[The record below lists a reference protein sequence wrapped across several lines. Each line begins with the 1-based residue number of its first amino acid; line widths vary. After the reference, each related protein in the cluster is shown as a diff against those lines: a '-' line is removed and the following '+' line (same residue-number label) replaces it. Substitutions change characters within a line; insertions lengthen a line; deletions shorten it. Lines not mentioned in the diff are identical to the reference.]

1 MRSLI
6 RRATVVAGAAAVLL
20 GPAVGRASASGVP
33 VIFWSPTTSAGTYN
47 YGTLNAGQTASQTFT
62 LTNSGSMAT
71 SALKITLTGSSA
83 FTKIG
88 DTCSGARV
96 KANRS
101 CNVTVQYAPA
111 TSGQTDSATLTATS
125 SKPAAAASL
134 TLKGASA
141 KVSPAIATS
150 PSPGGPAGGTT
161 VTDTATLSGGSS
173 PGGTIEFKLYGPSAT
188 ASCSGTPVDDET
200 VNVSGNGNY
209 TTPAGAKP
217 SQAGSYWWTA
227 SYGGDANNNPAAT
240 SCGDEQVVIAFLP

>member
-20 GPAVGRASASGVP
+20 GPAVGGASASGTP
-33 VIFWSPTTSAGTYN
+33 VLFWSPTTSAGTYN

-71 SALKITLTGSSA
+71 SALKITLAGSSA

-141 KVSPAIATS
+141 KASTAIATS

-173 PGGTIEFKLYGPSAT
+173 PRGTIEFKLYGPSAT
-188 ASCSGTPVDDET
+188 ANCSGTPVDDET
-200 VNVSGNGNY
+200 VNVTGNGAY
-209 TTPAGAKP
+209 TTPAGANP

-227 SYGGDANNNPAAT
+227 SYSGDANNNPAAT
-240 SCGDEQVVIAFLP
+240 SCGDESVTIG